1 MNEDFKVTIGITRA
15 YRKDDNL
22 YIEGVASSTDVDSH
36 ETIFNKNC
44 QEGFAIDINDS
55 FNTDE
60 PVVVE
65 AEHKGDEEPMNIIG
79 AIERAHVTEENELFI
94 VARLDKDNPKA
105 VYYHKILTNPDPK
118 LGRPKRLGLSINGVV
133 EDAYF
138 EYNKEL
144 NKTIRVFNRVKL
156 KKVGIV
162 RAPSNPST
170 WVQKVVRS
178 VDWSLVTT
186 KENSMAD
193 KDLMASEELAISAV
207 EDASVERT
215 EEAAA
220 EEAVVEIER
229 TEETEVAAEVAEEAV
244 AAVEEVAVEAAEV
257 EATPEVAVV
266 EDAAPVAEVAP
277 EQTSGVLVVEREEK
291 DSSEE
296 AAETVERVE
305 AWDADRL
312 LTALTHLTVAMN
324 EIERFVRN
332 ETWEVSEGN
341 TPEGKMA
348 KSALTIINGAVPLL
362 LEALKVEIAPDA
374 TLANE
379 EERAMDTTNMAGH
392 IHEDVSD
399 DVEETRSAEPSITED
414 RVAEA
419 IATALSEVKEELERK
434 IGDLT
439 NKLDEKEKENKELVE
454 RVKLLEGKPVSAPGG
469 QHINYE
475 EVSRNSKKS
484 QKDQYLEMV
493 ERAKAT
499 GNSTE
504 LIKLQILGKW
514 NNWV

>member
-15 YRKDDNL
+15 YKKDDNL

-55 FNTDE
+55 FDTDE

-118 LGRPKRLGLSINGVV
+118 LGRPKRLGLSINGAV

-144 NKTIRVFNRVKL
+144 NRTIRVFNRVKL

-193 KDLMASEELAISAV
+193 KDLMVNEEVAISAV
-207 EDASVERT
+207 EDTSVERT
-215 EEAAA
+215 EEVIVD
-220 EEAVVEIER
+220 EAVVEIER
-229 TEETEVAAEVAEEAV
+229 TEDAEVAADVAEEAV
-244 AAVEEVAVEAAEV
+244 AAVDEVAVEVAETEAEV
-257 EATPEVAVV
+257 
-266 EDAAPVAEVAP
+266 VAEEIVP
-277 EQTSGVLVVEREEK
+277 EPTAGVLVVEREEEVAV
-291 DSSEE
+291 DTTE
-296 AAETVERVE
+296 ETVERVE
-305 AWDADRL
+305 AWDAGKL
-312 LTALTHLTVAMN
+312 LTALTHLTASMQ
-324 EIERFVRN
+324 EIESFVRN

-362 LEALKVEIAPDA
+362 LEALKVEMAPDA
-374 TLANE
+374 NLPGE

-399 DVEETRSAEPSITED
+399 EVEEVRSEEVEVERTEEVPAEDKI
-414 RVAEA
+414 AAA
-419 IATALSEVKEELERK
+419 IAMAVGSVKEELEHK
-434 IGDLT
+434 IDELSS
-439 NKLDEKEKENKELVE
+439 KLGEKETENKDLIE
-454 RVKLLEGKPVSAPGG
+454 RVKVLEGKPVSTPGG

-475 EVSRNSKKS
+475 EVARNAKKS
-484 QKDQYLEMV
+484 QKDQYLDLV
-493 ERAKAT
+493 ERAKAS
-499 GNSTE
+499 GDATE